1 MAKTTTIQTSS
12 KANRKASAQ
21 TNTRAR
27 RERITAEAVSGTTH
41 KGDFTNK
48 GTMRSAN
55 RSFTGQNF
63 GTHQK
68 RYADIVAAF
77 GRARLNQVDEN
88 GNLRTGRRGGGATLT
103 SSTG

>member
-1 MAKTTTIQTSS
+1 MAKTTRIQTSS
-12 KANRKASAQ
+12 KSNRKASAQ

-41 KGDFTNK
+41 KGDFTDR

-55 RSFTGQNF
+55 RSYTGQNF
-63 GTHQK
+63 GTRQK

-77 GRARLNQVDEN
+77 GRARRDQVDEN
-88 GNLRTGRRGGGATLT
+88 GNLRVGRGGRATLT
-103 SSTG
+103 FSAG